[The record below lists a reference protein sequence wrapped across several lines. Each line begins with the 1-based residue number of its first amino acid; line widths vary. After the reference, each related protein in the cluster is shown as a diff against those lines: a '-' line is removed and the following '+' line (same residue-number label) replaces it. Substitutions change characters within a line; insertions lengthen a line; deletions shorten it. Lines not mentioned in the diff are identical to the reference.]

1 MKEDDFMQIV
11 FESSN
16 ILFIKVSPSLAK
28 DYQKMINDLEV
39 TKYFE
44 SRAPF
49 TLEQEIAWANE
60 KLADNSLVFS
70 MIEKKTNEFIGNI
83 ELMDVDDA
91 TRELGIIITLDKQNK
106 GYGKEAIRALLNYGK
121 EVVGLQK
128 IILRTNPLN
137 LRAIHV
143 YLKCGFIETNR
154 DEKHVY
160 MQKLL

>member
-70 MIEKKTNEFIGNI
+70 MIQDCWH
-83 ELMDVDDA
+83 MD
-91 TRELGIIITLDKQNK
+91 LWFLW
-106 GYGKEAIRALLNYGK
+106 L
-121 EVVGLQK
+121 
-128 IILRTNPLN
+128 
-137 LRAIHV
+137 
-143 YLKCGFIETNR
+143 F
-154 DEKHVY
+154 
-160 MQKLL
+160 

>member
-1 MKEDDFMQIV
+1 MQIV

-28 DYQKMINDLEV
+28 DYQKMINDREV

-44 SRAPF
+44 PRAPF

-83 ELMDVDDA
+83 ELMDVDDVA
-91 TRELGIIITLDKQNK
+91 KELGIIITLDQQNK
-106 GYGKEAIRALLNYGK
+106 GYGKEAIRSLLNYGK

-128 IILRTNPLN
+128 IILRTNPIN
-137 LRAIHV
+137 FRAIHV
-143 YLKCGFIETNR
+143 YLECGFIETNR
-154 DEKHVY
+154 DKKHVY

>member
-1 MKEDDFMQIV
+1 MQIV
-11 FESSN
+11 FETNN

-28 DYQKMINDLEV
+28 DYQKMINDKEV

-83 ELMDVDDA
+83 ELMDLDDA

-106 GYGKEAIRALLNYGK
+106 GYGKEAIKALLNYGK

-143 YLKCGFIETNR
+143 YLECGFIETNR

-160 MQKLL
+160 MQKVL

>member
-70 MIEKKTNEFIGNI
+70 MIEKKTKEFIGNI
-83 ELMDVDDA
+83 ELMDLDDA

-106 GYGKEAIRALLNYGK
+106 GYGKEAIKALLNYGK

>member
-1 MKEDDFMQIV
+1 MQIV

-28 DYQKMINDLEV
+28 DYQKMINDREV

-44 SRAPF
+44 PRAPF

-83 ELMDVDDA
+83 ELMDVDDVA
-91 TRELGIIITLDKQNK
+91 KELGIIITLDQQNK

-121 EVVGLQK
+121 EVVGLQR
-128 IILRTNPLN
+128 IILRANPLN

-143 YLKCGFIETNR
+143 YLECGFIETNR

-160 MQKLL
+160 MEKVL